1 MTTKFIELADAA
13 VLKCKDLGVL
23 PLDHVAGVHTMVLQS
38 VGAVRHAINVPF
50 HDSQARGKAL
60 LIQTGWDQ
68 FRGTAAYDEPGPY
81 LHEELIFRLI
91 RARVRL
97 LGLDFG
103 SSNTQELI
111 ANDIP
116 VVENLSSLK
125 SMPRWGARFF
135 AVPARIQGESATVR
149 AFAEITS
156 SEVS

>member
-23 PLDHVAGVHTMVLQS
+23 ALDHVAGVQTMVLQS
-38 VGAVRHAINVPF
+38 VGPVRHAINVPF

-68 FRGTAAYDEPGPY
+68 FRGTAAYGEPGPY

-97 LGLDFG
+97 VGLDFAG
-103 SSNTQELI
+103 DNYQELI
-111 ANDIP
+111 SKDIP
-116 VVENLSSLK
+116 VVDRLSNLK
-125 SMPRWGARFF
+125 SIPNWGARFY
-135 AVPARIQGESATVR
+135 AVPPRAPGTSAAIR
-149 AFAEITS
+149 AFVEVTS
-156 SEVS
+156 